1 MRSRKKSKSFWKNM
15 NLKNPKLMGH
25 SEGSPERKVH
35 SDTGLPKNDRNISN
49 KKPNST
55 STRTGGT
62 IKKEAQR
69 K

>member
-25 SEGSPERKVH
+25 SESSPEREVH
-35 SDTGLPKNDRNISN
+35 SNTVPPKENRNISN